1 MAVRLTGLAEA
12 LAALRAVDPALRR
25 QAAKEIRQAAKPARD
40 AIARALPASAPMR
53 GMQHQGRTGWRRPSV
68 GIAVSGRK
76 RAKGGAEEIAAVSIR
91 VRGAAGEI
99 WDMAARGKT
108 VQGMQMVANLP
119 GSPSRGVW
127 PAAESQLP
135 AITAEVLKVVEDVTR
150 RANVEL
156 RYPR

>member
-1 MAVRLTGLAEA
+1 
-12 LAALRAVDPALRR
+12 
-25 QAAKEIRQAAKPARD
+25 
-40 AIARALPASAPMR
+40 
-53 GMQHQGRTGWRRPSV
+53 V

-76 RAKGGAEEIAAVSIR
+76 KARGGAEELAAVSIR

-108 VQGMQMVANLP
+108 VQGTQMVANLP